1 MSLAQDTAEPL
12 DVDTPQSARDK
23 MIVLNDSEQMIM
35 PETGEASLY
44 DFAQRFQL
52 APKILAMDVLDTLK
66 EYMEIFG
73 YCSQLKDGEADDF
86 ETS

>member
-1 MSLAQDTAEPL
+1 MVFNRSIKHY
-12 DVDTPQSARDK
+12 S
-23 MIVLNDSEQMIM
+23 NEQQEFI
-35 PETGEASLY
+35 S
-44 DFAQRFQL
+44 
-52 APKILAMDVLDTLK
+52 DTLK